1 MFSRFERLIAG
12 RYLRAKQG
20 QRFASLVSGF
30 SVLGIFLGVAALIIV
45 SSLMNGFRDDLE
57 SQLVGLDAHI
67 EITRRDGEAFASD
80 TALLGRL
87 RARPEVSL
95 VSIVARDQV
104 VLMGAD
110 GRAEALTLRGLL
122 PADMAARPQIRRSV
136 AAGSLE
142 KFSGWSLFITRQ
154 ASQRLRAGLD
164 GEVDMISPLG
174 NTSPLGWVPRIKR
187 LEIGGVL
194 DFRRDQATAFL
205 PLDKAQIFLRQKGG
219 GQAIELFLAEAG
231 KARALRDEL
240 AHTLGPDFVVEDW
253 MALNETLVTALD
265 VERIV
270 VVLIL
275 TLIMV
280 VAAFSIVS
288 SQVML
293 VRSKG
298 AGIAILRTMGASRAS
313 VAKAFVLAGIRLG
326 IVGVGSGLVLGLL
339 MAWSFTDV
347 IWWLEQRLQGLG
359 VRAELAYLA
368 EMPVNIQAWQVAGYA
383 AFSLALTLLA
393 TLYPAWRAA
402 SLDPVE
408 ALRND

>member
-1 MFSRFERLIAG
+1 MFSRFERLIAS
-12 RYLRAKQG
+12 RYLKAKQG

-57 SQLVGLDAHI
+57 SQLVGLDAHV
-67 EITRRDGEAFASD
+67 EITRRDGGLIASD
-80 TALLGRL
+80 DALLQSL
-87 RARPEVSL
+87 RQDPAVAMVSL
-95 VSIVARDQV
+95 VARDQV
-104 VLMGAD
+104 VLMGPD
-110 GRAEALTLRGLL
+110 GRAEALTLRGL
-122 PADMAARPQIRRSV
+122 AASDMAERPLIRLSL
-136 AAGSLE
+136 AAGKLSE
-142 KFSGWSLFITRQ
+142 FDGWTIFVTRQ
-154 ASQRLRAGLD
+154 ASQRLRIGLG
-164 GEVDMISPLG
+164 GELDLISPLG

-187 LEIGGVL
+187 LPVGGVL
-194 DFRRDQATAFL
+194 DFRRDQATAFM

-219 GQAIELFLAEAG
+219 GQAVEIFLNQAG
-231 KARALRDEL
+231 QARALQQRLATEL
-240 AHTLGPDFVVEDW
+240 GSDFIVEDW

-298 AGIAILRTMGASRAS
+298 SGIAILRTMGATRAS
-313 VAKAFVLAGIRLG
+313 VARAFILAGFRLG
-326 IVGVGSGLVLGLL
+326 LVGVGTGLALGLL
-339 MAWSFTDV
+339 MAWGFTDT

-359 VRAELAYLA
+359 IRSELAYLA
-368 EMPVNIQAWQVAGYA
+368 EMPVRIQALQVVGYA
-383 AFSLALTLLA
+383 SFSLLITLLA

>member
-67 EITRRDGEAFASD
+67 EITRRDGDIIASD
-80 TALLGRL
+80 LPLIEDLRTREDVAL
-87 RARPEVSL
+87 VSL
-95 VSIVARDQV
+95 VARDQV
-104 VLMGAD
+104 VLMGGD
-110 GRAEALTLRGLL
+110 GRAEALTLRGL
-122 PADMAARPQIRRSV
+122 AAGDMAKRPQILRSLAV
-136 AAGSLE
+136 GTLE
-142 KFSGWSLFITRQ
+142 DFSGWSLFVTRQ
-154 ASQRLRAGLD
+154 ASQRLREGQG

-187 LEIGGVL
+187 LPIAGVL

-219 GQAIELFLAEAG
+219 GQALELFLTEAG
-231 KARALRDEL
+231 QARALRKQL
-240 AHTLGPDFVVEDW
+240 AAQLGADYIVEDW

-265 VERIV
+265 VERVV

-298 AGIAILRTMGASRAS
+298 AGIAILRTMGASRGA
-313 VAKAFVLAGIRLG
+313 VARAFVLAGLRLG
-326 IVGVGSGLVLGLL
+326 LMGVGAGLALGLL
-339 MAWSFTDV
+339 MAWAFTDM

-359 VRAELAYLA
+359 IRAELAYLA
-368 EMPVNIQAWQVAGYA
+368 EMPVNIQGWQVAGYA
-383 AFSLALTLLA
+383 IFSLILTLLA